1 MPRDMCM
8 RCRRPTV
15 VCWCPWTTSIPTRT
29 RVVFFQH
36 PREREVAI
44 GTARMASLCLEGS
57 ELHVGVRWSGTPT
70 LARVLGDP
78 SRPPALL
85 WPGEGAIDVALA
97 PPPGPV
103 TLVVVDGTWAQ
114 AKKLVRSNPE
124 LDALPRYSFTPREP
138 GRYRIRREP
147 SADCR
152 STIEALAEVLGVLEG
167 DRERF
172 LPLLRPFDAMVDM
185 QLEQHALH
193 QRARTRLRPRRVRQR
208 VPPIFAERPSDLVC
222 VAGEVT
228 EEGERALV
236 YWVAQRIATGELFS
250 ATVASSISSRM
261 VKHTQL
267 AVDRFAAGVSL
278 AELVERW
285 NAFVRKSDIV
295 CAWGQC
301 AIGRLLAAGGELPRT
316 RFDLRPIVRG
326 LAGHRVGALEDHHA
340 TLGAPARSQLD
351 GRAGLRLAM
360 LGDVVRTVVAIA
372 DEDASRSATLAS

>member
-1 MPRDMCM
+1 L
-8 RCRRPTV
+8 
-15 VCWCPWTTSIPTRT
+15 TSIPTRT

-70 LARVLGDP
+70 LAHVLGDP
-78 SRPPALL
+78 SRPPVLL
-85 WPGEGAIDVALA
+85 WPGPGAIDVAAA
-97 PPPGPV
+97 PPAGPV

-124 LDALPRYSFTPREP
+124 LDALPRYSFVPREP

-208 VPPIFAERPSDLVC
+208 VPPIFAERASDLVC
-222 VAGEVT
+222 VAGEVSDD
-228 EEGERALV
+228 EALI
-236 YWVAQRIATGELFS
+236 YWLAHRVATGELFVS
-250 ATVASSISSRM
+250 VVAHPISERIA
-261 VKHTQL
+261 KHTRL
-267 AVDRFAAGVSL
+267 AIDRVAAGCPL
-278 AELVERW
+278 GELVAQW
-285 NAFVRKSDIV
+285 NAFVRPSDIV

-301 AIGRLLAAGGELPRT
+301 AIGRLFAAGGELPHT
-316 RFDLRPIVRG
+316 RFDLRPIVRA
-326 LAGHRVGALEDHHA
+326 LVGHRVGALEDHHA
-340 TLGAPARSQLD
+340 TLGAPVRPLAE
-351 GRAGLRLAM
+351 GRAGIRLAM
-360 LGDVVRTVVAIA
+360 LADVVRTVVAIA
-372 DEDASRSATLAS
+372 DEDASRSAMIAS